1 MIIPMAIVSLL
12 LALPGALVAN
22 PPSAAA
28 QALERAKAE
37 RNTNPTAALAELDAA
52 IETLEVDDP
61 EASAQLYRL
70 RSEIWRGLGDYDR
83 ALADADRFLG
93 HLSDDADPV
102 YRSRG
107 LFLKGTIVA
116 EGNEFAAALAY
127 FHEARQLLE
136 EGPHHDDRAR
146 IYNAIGVT
154 HNFSQEYERA
164 RPYYERALEFARRG
178 ENQALQATIL
188 INLAGTVA
196 VMEDAVEAIRLYRA
210 GAAVGQDIGDLGIE
224 ALALAGL
231 CDLQVQSGYL
241 DDALRSCPEAL
252 DKVRSTGQVRLLSGL
267 TMSIGDL
274 YRDLGRSARARD
286 HYEESLQLATNQ
298 VGHVE
303 RQVLERLAD
312 VHEARGEFEQ
322 SLGYLRR
329 LLALRDDLES
339 RERRDLV
346 EELET
351 RFHVQEQQRALEVL
365 QLQSELQ
372 VNQLRQRNTWLL
384 ALGAGLVMVTVL
396 TLIIMR
402 SAHRQATLEQALSD
416 RNDALEVAVEEVG
429 RLAAQDT
436 LTGLLNRRAFTVAAE
451 QEIEKAKK
459 TTQPLTIVL
468 ADIDHFKRLNDTHG
482 HPVGDQIL
490 KQVAQ
495 RLRDLLRGDDLVCRW
510 GGEEFVCLLS
520 GIDQQEAAS
529 ALERIRQ
536 SLHREPMDT
545 SAGPQ
550 NIQMTFG
557 VAGVGIDLDQTV
569 LAADRAM
576 YRGKQAGRDRIT
588 IAQSEDFRRQTKP
601 H

>member
-22 PPSAAA
+22 PSSAAA

-93 HLSDDADPV
+93 HLSNDADPV

-252 DKVRSTGQVRLLSGL
+252 DKVRRTGQVRLLSGL

-274 YRDLGRSARARD
+274 YRDLGQSARARD

-312 VHEARGEFEQ
+312 LHENMAEFDI

-329 LLALRDDLES
+329 LLLLRDELES
-339 RERRDLV
+339 RERLDLV

-351 RFHVQEQQRALEVL
+351 RFNVHEKQRALEVL

-372 VNQLRQRNTWLL
+372 ASQLRQRNVWLGALGSGL
-384 ALGAGLVMVTVL
+384 ALVTLLVLV
-396 TLIIMR
+396 IMR
-402 SAHRQATLEQALSD
+402 SVQRHASLEETLSERNQAL
-416 RNDALEVAVEEVG
+416 EEAVEEVG
-429 RLAAQDT
+429 RLAAHDT
-436 LTGLLNRRAFTVAAE
+436 LTGLLNRRAFTAAAE
-451 QEIEKAKK
+451 HEINKA
-459 TTQPLTIVL
+459 THSGQPLAIAL
-468 ADIDHFKRLNDTHG
+468 GDIDCFKQLNDTHG
-482 HPVGDQIL
+482 HPIGDEVL
-490 KQVAQ
+490 RQVAK
-495 RLRDLLRGDDLVCRW
+495 RLTDSLRGHDLVCRW
-510 GGEEFVCLLS
+510 GGEEFLCLLA
-520 GIDQQEAAS
+520 GVDLGQAQHTA
-529 ALERIRQ
+529 ERIRQ
-536 SLHREPMDT
+536 AIAASPIETSSGPMT
-545 SAGPQ
+545 VR
-550 NIQMTFG
+550 MTFG
-557 VAGVGIDLDQTV
+557 VAAMGVSLDQSV

-576 YRGKQAGRDRIT
+576 YRGKQTGRNRVVT
-588 IAQSEDFRRQTKP
+588 ATKEDFRQQP
-601 H
+601 ELN